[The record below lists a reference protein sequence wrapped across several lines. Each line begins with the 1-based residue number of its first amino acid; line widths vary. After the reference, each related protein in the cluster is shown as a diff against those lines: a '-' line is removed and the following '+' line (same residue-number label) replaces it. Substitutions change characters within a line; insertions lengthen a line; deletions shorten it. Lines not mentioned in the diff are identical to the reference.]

1 MFIMSSGKQ
10 VMIFIDTDKHAS
22 PFDILMLADLFP
34 ESQSIYYSNVE
45 PEDVQKIVQDAI
57 FPRGPEGCKD
67 TKLFIGGSNVEKA
80 NKIVKIALKS
90 MFPPF
95 ELATI
100 IDPSGAHTT
109 GSGAVAKTLQILLKN
124 NLGDLKGKNVTVLAA
139 TGPVGEITSSIYQS
153 EGANVIVTSR
163 KQDRADDLAER
174 LNKDSQN
181 KVIALKAGTPEE
193 VGKAISNADVVMA
206 AGSAGVQLLSIDTLK
221 EHGKQCKVIA
231 DVNAV
236 PPLGVE
242 NLDSQG
248 DGVEIIPGI
257 LGVGALAVGAL
268 KNKVEAKLI
277 AKAMD
282 MPKGVLDYKIGYELA
297 KKHVY
302 KKMEKK

>member
-1 MFIMSSGKQ
+1 MSSGKQ

>member
-1 MFIMSSGKQ
+1 MSSGKQ

-221 EHGKQCKVIA
+221 EHGKQCKVVA

>member
-1 MFIMSSGKQ
+1 
-10 VMIFIDTDKHAS
+10 MIFIDTDKHAS

-221 EHGKQCKVIA
+221 EHGKQCKVVA

>member
-221 EHGKQCKVIA
+221 EHGKQCKVVA

>member
-1 MFIMSSGKQ
+1 
-10 VMIFIDTDKHAS
+10 MIFIDTDKHAS